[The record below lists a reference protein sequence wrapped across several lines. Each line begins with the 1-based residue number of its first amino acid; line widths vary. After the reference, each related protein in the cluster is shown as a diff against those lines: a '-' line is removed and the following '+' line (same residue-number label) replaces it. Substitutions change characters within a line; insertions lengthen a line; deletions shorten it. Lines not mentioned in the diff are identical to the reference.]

1 MDPTDTP
8 LISPWRRRLHEIIF
22 EADTPGGRAFDVALL
37 VVILLSVLVVMLES
51 VPDLRGDY
59 DLALRVGEW
68 TFTVLFTVEYVL
80 RLVCLGRPRRYAMS
94 FFGVVDLLAIL
105 PTYLSLVA
113 PGMQSFM
120 VVRALRLLRIF
131 RVLKMGQ
138 FLDAGQ
144 VLREAL
150 WASRHKIAVFMG
162 TVVTI
167 VLIVGALMH
176 IIEGPENGFDSIPR
190 GCYWAIVTLTTVG
203 FGDITPQTVLGQILA
218 SFVMILGYGVIAV
231 PTGIVTAAIVRGDD
245 RALST
250 QSCPACLSEGHDADA
265 KYCKRCGTAL

>member
-1 MDPTDTP
+1 MNGPIP
-8 LISPWRRRLHEIIF
+8 IP
-22 EADTPGGRAFDVALL
+22 
-37 VVILLSVLVVMLES
+37 VLN
-51 VPDLRGDY
+51 
-59 DLALRVGEW
+59 A
-68 TFTVLFTVEYVL
+68 
-80 RLVCLGRPRRYAMS
+80 AQ
-94 FFGVVDLLAIL
+94 A
-105 PTYLSLVA
+105 A
-113 PGMQSFM
+113 AGMQSFM

-131 RVLKMGQ
+131 RVLKMGR
-138 FLDAGQ
+138 FLDAEH

-150 WASRHKIAVFMG
+150 WVSRHKIAVFIG

-176 IIEGPENGFDSIPR
+176 IIEGPASGFDSIPR

-218 SFVMILGYGVIAV
+218 CFVMILGYGVIAV